1 MLSPIEAYVRRNLR
15 FNFIVGLLDGGTF
28 GLGMGFGSFA
38 AIIPLF
44 VHHLTDSALLI
55 GLVPAIHNMGWQLP
69 QLLTAGW
76 IARLSRY
83 KPLTLALTIHERLPF
98 LGLAIIALLL
108 PGSNK
113 TIALILTFVMLVW
126 QGFGAG

>member
-1 MLSPIEAYVRRNLR
+1 MLSPAEAFVRKHLR
-15 FNFIVGLLDGGTF
+15 FNFLIGLLDGGAF
-28 GLGMGFGSFA
+28 GLGLGFASFT

-76 IARLSRY
+76 
-83 KPLTLALTIHERLPF
+83 
-98 LGLAIIALLL
+98 LGGRAVTS
-108 PGSNK
+108 P
-113 TIALILTFVMLVW
+113 
-126 QGFGAG
+126 